1 MNPNDTP
8 AKGQPKRQHT
18 PEVTA
23 YVVIA
28 ILSMLKTGSRMGSLE
43 IHENLKAEH
52 GINVSLRTIQRHL
65 ARLIEV
71 FPVEADEKNPRGY
84 RWANTEQAMVM
95 RDTAVMM
102 QEAA

>member
-8 AKGQPKRQHT
+8 ANGHPKRQGT

-28 ILSMLKTGSRMGSLE
+28 ILSMLKTGARMGSQE
-43 IHENLKAEH
+43 IQDRLSREY
-52 GINVSLRTIQRHL
+52 GVSITLRTVQRHL
-65 ARLIEV
+65 ARLTEL
-71 FPVEADEKNPRGY
+71 FPVDADEKSPRGY
-84 RWANTEQAMVM
+84 RWAKTEQAMVM
-95 RDTAVMM
+95 RETVMMM